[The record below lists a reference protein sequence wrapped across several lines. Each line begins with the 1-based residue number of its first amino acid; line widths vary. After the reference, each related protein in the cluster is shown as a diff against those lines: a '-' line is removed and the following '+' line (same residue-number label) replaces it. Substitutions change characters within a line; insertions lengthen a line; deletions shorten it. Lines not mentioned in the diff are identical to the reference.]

1 MRIRLAILVLC
12 WSHTP
17 LHAQDVV
24 QLTPATRLRVSAASP
39 LTQVH
44 TGTYRALTDT
54 ALVLSRD
61 ASQLTI
67 PLAGI
72 TQVEL
77 SQGRK
82 PNVTAGVVGFLLGA
96 PAGGAVGCAANRDDY
111 GVYCGGQDDT
121 KVIVGAALGGIAG
134 ATLGALLFR
143 KEHWAVVDGSRL
155 GTDPPLDI
163 PRHGS

>member
-1 MRIRLAILVLC
+1 MRIRLVLLALC
-12 WSHTP
+12 WSVAP

-39 LTQVH
+39 LTQVQ
-44 TGTYRALTDT
+44 TGAYRALTDS

-61 ASQLTI
+61 TSQLTI

-72 TQVEL
+72 TRVEL
-77 SQGRK
+77 SRGRK
-82 PNVTAGVVGFLLGA
+82 PNVATGVVGLLLGA
-96 PAGGAVGCAANRDDY
+96 AAGGAIGCAANSDDY

-121 KVIVGAALGGIAG
+121 KVIVGAALGAAAG
-134 ATLGALLFR
+134 ATLGALLFKR
-143 KEHWAVVDGSRL
+143 EEWSVVDGSRL
-155 GTDPPLDI
+155 RTDPPLQF